1 MKKLFKELHLRKLKK
16 KKVLMKTLGLGVRV
30 KTGEYGEDG
39 ETLSK
44 PQVLLQGR
52 NGGETE
58 NLGRC
63 PWT

>member
-1 MKKLFKELHLRKLKK
+1 
-16 KKVLMKTLGLGVRV
+16 MKTLGLGVRV